1 MPFIFCAL
9 FLFGDGACTA
19 CPPGYV
25 LSCRTK
31 PQNPT
36 RKVTQTI
43 LLIFTR
49 LPISM
54 DQHKYCPE
62 LVTGDNA
69 TEHFIKTEWNQ
80 DLKTSN
86 ISDGA
91 EETTSI
97 HATGCCSPHPATRN
111 MINGSGRCG
120 HCEHLYLGKL
130 KSKLKRKQP
139 ELPGQALERV
149 QEKLKK
155 VTEHSAKKS
164 GQLRWYKQRNKT
176 LQKKLAALKKTNR
189 GMAPCCWD
197 LAATQLA
204 KGARRNQK
212 R

>member
-1 MPFIFCAL
+1 
-9 FLFGDGACTA
+9 
-19 CPPGYV
+19 
-25 LSCRTK
+25 
-31 PQNPT
+31 
-36 RKVTQTI
+36 
-43 LLIFTR
+43 
-49 LPISM
+49 M

-97 HATGCCSPHPATRN
+97 HATGSCSPHPATRN

-130 KSKLKRKQP
+130 KSKLQKRKQP